1 MRDNALTYDHIFE
14 RVRNTL
20 INCQGFP
27 ANLVTADASID
38 SLGGD
43 SLDHVELAILLEEEF
58 NIEIPDIMF
67 EATTPISEIAKSIEG
82 IINK

>member
-14 RVRNTL
+14 RVRNTI

-27 ANLVTADASID
+27 AKLVTADASID

-43 SLDHVELAILLEEEF
+43 SLDEVELVILLEEEF
-58 NIEIPDIMF
+58 NIEIPDDAF
-67 EATTPISEIAKSIEG
+67 ALSAPLSEIAKSIEG